1 MQCRAALTRIDA
13 LRTRELAPIEQTAVE
28 QHLKT
33 CRSCNE
39 STGDVDTLAHAV
51 KSLAAAPPRSCCD
64 DVKAACVDSYDRVGD
79 VWVAFSKSGVR
90 MVTTGESID
99 AIRPLYAK
107 RYGRELAPGTLPESL
122 RKQVVAAMTGEG
134 VDAPRVDLESAS
146 DLEHDVLQT
155 LTKIPRGQ
163 VRTYAWVARQVGRSR
178 AVRAVAN
185 VIAKNVV
192 PFLVPCHRVVPSAG
206 GVGNYVF
213 GSDAKRALLERE
225 GVPVDELEALA
236 REHVRYIG
244 SRTTHIFC
252 FPTCHGAR
260 RIQEKNRVPF
270 RDADEAMESGYRPCR
285 SCQPVVAA

>member
-39 STGDVDTLAHAV
+39 STDDVDSLAHAV
-51 KSLAAAPPRSCCD
+51 KALAAVPARSCCE
-64 DVKAACVDSYDRVGD
+64 DVKKACVDSVDRVGD
-79 VWVAFSKSGVR
+79 VWVAFSNDGIR
-90 MVTTGESID
+90 MVAEGEID
-99 AIRPLYAK
+99 DVRKQYAK
-107 RYGRELAPGTLPESL
+107 RYGRELAPAPIPDAL
-122 RKQVVAAMTGEG
+122 RRQVEAATTGEG
-134 VDAPRVDLESAS
+134 VDAPRVDLEPSN

-155 LTKIPRGQ
+155 LARIPRGQ
-163 VRTYAWVARQVGRSR
+163 VRTYAWVARQVGRPR
-178 AVRAVAN
+178 AVRAVGN
-185 VIAKNVV
+185 IIARNVV
-192 PFLVPCHRVVPSAG
+192 PYIVPCHRVVPSSG
-206 GVGNYVF
+206 GVGNYIF
-213 GSDAKRALLERE
+213 GSEKKRAILERE

-244 SRTTHIFC
+244 SKTTRIFC
-252 FPTCHGAR
+252 FPTCRDAR
-260 RIQEKNRVPF
+260 RIQDKNKVPF

>member
-13 LRTRELAPIEQTAVE
+13 LRTHELAPIEQTAVE

-39 STGDVDTLAHAV
+39 STADVDSLLHAV
-51 KSLAAAPPRSCCD
+51 KSLAVAPPKSCCD
-64 DVKAACVDSYDRVGD
+64 DVKKECVDSYDRVGD

-90 MVTTGESID
+90 MITTADSID
-99 AIRPLYAK
+99 AIRDLYAK
-107 RYGRELAPGTLPESL
+107 RYGRELAPGTIPEAM
-122 RKQVVAAMTGEG
+122 RKQVAAAMTGEG
-134 VDAPRVDLESAS
+134 VDAPRIDLEPAN

-163 VRTYAWVARQVGRSR
+163 VRTYAWVARQIGRPR

-185 VIAKNVV
+185 MIARNVV

-206 GVGNYVF
+206 GIGNYAF
-213 GSDAKRALLERE
+213 GSEMKRELLERE
-225 GVPVDELEALA
+225 GVPVEELDALA

-244 SRTTHIFC
+244 SRTTKIFC
-252 FPTCHGAR
+252 FPTCKDAN
-260 RIQEKNRVPF
+260 RIRENNRVPF
-270 RDADEAMESGYRPCR
+270 RDADDAMEHGYRPCR
-285 SCQPVVAA
+285 TCQPVAA